1 MINWPGIIKFNND
14 PELIY
19 MNNQAQWDNDADH
32 HHSDY
37 DELDCLI
44 DVSGNVYSFTK
55 KSNGKIVFKLTSG
68 TKTLHEIL
76 DIVKS
81 HAAHLN
87 SCCVSKLYADSIK
100 DAYYLVKLI
109 NESEE

>member
-19 MNNQAQWDNDADH
+19 IENQTQWDKDNNFFYNDFNE
-32 HHSDY
+32 SDY
-37 DELDCLI
+37 LI
-44 DVSGNVYSFTK
+44 DASGNVYSLIHN
-55 KSNGKIVFKLTSG
+55 SNGIISLKLTNK

-76 DIVKS
+76 DIVKN

-87 SCCVSKLYADSIK
+87 SCCVSKLYASSIK
-100 DAYYLVKLI
+100 DAYNLVNSI
-109 NESEE
+109 NKNEE